1 MDIPVYSYNFSD
13 TILDFGFGLVYLAAC
28 FLLFVFGKMVYQVL
42 NRHIN
47 VNEELVK
54 KDNVAFSVTFAGYFL
69 GLIFTIGG
77 ALVGP
82 SNGIIR
88 DLIDLFC
95 YGLLGI
101 VLMNISALINDK
113 IILFKFKIEDEIIR
127 DQNAGTG
134 AIQFASYLSTGLIL
148 YGAISG
154 EGGGF
159 DTAIAFW
166 GLGQVAMVVGGFI
179 YNWMTPFDVH
189 KEIEKDNVAAGVS
202 FAGLL
207 LAIGNLARFACSGDW
222 ISWAENLSGFGYL
235 VLFGLI
241 VMPVIRFITDKIL
254 LPGERLSDEIANQ
267 EKPNLGAAF
276 IEAASYLGASFLIG
290 WAL

>member
-1 MDIPVYSYNFSD
+1 MDLPVYSYNFID
-13 TILDFGFGLVYLAAC
+13 ILLDFGSGLLYLVGC

-42 NRHIN
+42 NRHIK

-54 KDNVAFSVTFAGYFL
+54 KDNVAFAVTLSGYFL
-69 GLIFTIGG
+69 GLVFTIGG

-82 SNGIIR
+82 SNGIVHDLV
-88 DLIDLFC
+88 DLIA
-95 YGLLGI
+95 YGLFGI

-113 IILFKFKIEDEIIR
+113 IILFKFKIEEEIIR

-159 DTAIAFW
+159 DTALAFW
-166 GLGQVAMVVGGFI
+166 GLGQIAMVIGGFI

-222 ISWAENLSGFGYL
+222 VGWAENLSGFGYL

-254 LPGERLSDEIANQ
+254 LPGERLSDEIAKQ

-276 IEAASYLGASFLIG
+276 VEAVSYLGASFLIG

>member
-1 MDIPVYSYNFSD
+1 MDIPVNTYNFSD
-13 TILDFGFGLVYLAAC
+13 IILDFGFGLIYLIAC
-28 FLLFVFGKMVYQVL
+28 FLLFAFGKMVYQVL
-42 NRHIN
+42 NRHIK

-54 KDNVAFSVTFAGYFL
+54 KDNVAFAVALSGYFL
-69 GLIFTIGG
+69 GLVFTIGG

-82 SNGIIR
+82 SNGVIR
-88 DLIDLFC
+88 DIIDLFS

-101 VLMNISALINDK
+101 ILMNISALINDK
-113 IILFKFKIEDEIIR
+113 IILYKFKIEDEIIR

-134 AIQFASYLSTGLIL
+134 AILFASYSSTGLIL

-166 GLGQVAMVVGGFI
+166 GLGQIAMIIGGFI
-179 YNWMTPFDVH
+179 YNWITPFNVH
-189 KEIEKDNVAAGVS
+189 EEIEKDNIAAGVS

-241 VMPVIRFITDKIL
+241 IMPVIRFITDKIL
-254 LPGERLSDEIANQ
+254 LPGERLSDEIAKQ

-276 IEAASYLGASFLIG
+276 VEAASYIGASFLIG